1 MIRRSIHYAGEALL
15 SSTQKTDMADE
26 NYNPTRVTLL
36 AKLKKTENH
45 EAWLDFESIYRG
57 FIISLILRMGIN
69 ADDAEDICQA
79 VLTKVWQKIEDFE
92 YNQNKGKFHNWLAA
106 VTRNTVKD
114 FFRTRK
120 NFITGRDSVEYQ
132 EQYVAIEEQV
142 LPDIES
148 LAREEWVLHITNLA
162 WDNIKDDIY
171 ETKRD
176 VFKMVSREIPTKEI
190 AEKLNI
196 SPASVRVYKA
206 EVFEKMRKEITRLN
220 KELG

>member
-1 MIRRSIHYAGEALL
+1 
-15 SSTQKTDMADE
+15 MAEE
-26 NYNPTRVTLL
+26 NQYQTRLTLL

-45 EAWLDFESIYRG
+45 EAWLEFENIYRG
-57 FIISLILRMGIN
+57 FILSLILRMGIN
-69 ADDAEDICQA
+69 ADDAEDISQA

-106 VTRNTVKD
+106 MTRNTVKD
-114 FFRTRK
+114 FFRTKK

-142 LPDIES
+142 LPDIEN

-171 ETKRD
+171 ETKRV
-176 VFKMVSREIPTKEI
+176 VFKLVSQEVPNKEI
-190 AEKLNI
+190 ASLLGI
-196 SPASVRVYKA
+196 SEASVRVYKA
-206 EVFEKMRKEITRLN
+206 EVFEKMRTEITRLN
-220 KELG
+220 RELG

>member
-1 MIRRSIHYAGEALL
+1 MSE
-15 SSTQKTDMADE
+15 E
-26 NYNPTRVTLL
+26 NQYQTRVTLL

-45 EAWLDFESIYRG
+45 EAWLEFETIYRP
-57 FIISLILRMGIN
+57 FILSLILRMGIN
-69 ADDAEDICQA
+69 ADDADDISQA

-106 VTRNTVKD
+106 MTRNTVKD
-114 FFRTRK
+114 FFRTKK

-142 LPDIES
+142 LPDIEN

-171 ETKRD
+171 QTKRE
-176 VFKMVSREIPTKEI
+176 VFKLVSQEVPTKEI
-190 AEKLNI
+190 AAELGI
-196 SPASVRVYKA
+196 SEASVRVYKA
-206 EVFEKMRKEITRLN
+206 EVFEKMRAEITRLN
-220 KELG
+220 RELG

>member
-1 MIRRSIHYAGEALL
+1 MGE
-15 SSTQKTDMADE
+15 K

-45 EAWLDFESIYRG
+45 EAWLEFESIYRG

-69 ADDAEDICQA
+69 SDDAEDICQA
-79 VLTKVWQKIEDFE
+79 VLTKIWQKIDDFE

-106 VTRNTVKD
+106 MTRNTVKD
-114 FFRTRK
+114 FFRTKK

-132 EQYVAIEEQV
+132 EQYVAIEQQV
-142 LPDIES
+142 LPDIEN

-162 WDNIKDDIY
+162 WDNIKDEIY

-176 VFKMVSREIPTKEI
+176 VFKMVSQEIPTKEI
-190 AEKLNI
+190 SKKLKI
-196 SPASVRVYKA
+196 SEASVRVYKA
-206 EVFEKMRKEITRLN
+206 EVFEKMRAEITRLN
-220 KELG
+220 AELG